1 MPVPQPEADPVGQ
14 PGASPVRIAV
24 LKETRP
30 GERRVAL
37 VPGTVDK
44 LRQLGADVRMQA
56 GAAEG
61 ISLPDAAFHNVAFGQ
76 DPRSL
81 VGDADIVL
89 AVQPPAVEVVN
100 AMKPGAILISFVYAE
115 REPALVQALCAR
127 RVTCFA
133 MELVPRSS
141 RAQAVDALSSQAALA
156 GYYAVL
162 LGATKLTRILPM
174 MTTAV
179 GALRPATV
187 LVMGLGVCGLQA
199 VATAHR
205 LGAIVEGYDVR
216 PETRGEVQSLGA
228 RFVDTG
234 IDARG
239 EGGYARELTSD
250 ERQHVADVL
259 TRHIQQADL
268 VITTAAVPGRPAP
281 RLVSRPQVEG
291 MKPGSVIVD
300 LAAEGG
306 GNCECSRPD
315 EVVRVG
321 QVTVLAPSNVPSL
334 LGEHASE
341 LYAKNQVNLLQ
352 LMLRNGR
359 IDIDW
364 SDDIL
369 AGSVLTHDGEIK
381 NRTAR
386 QALEPRRSEPV
397 QAPDH
402 VQPGLARS

>member
-115 REPALVQALCAR
+115 RE
-127 RVTCFA
+127 
-133 MELVPRSS
+133 
-141 RAQAVDALSSQAALA
+141 AALA

-216 PETRGEVQSLGA
+216 PE
-228 RFVDTG
+228 
-234 IDARG
+234 
-239 EGGYARELTSD
+239 
-250 ERQHVADVL
+250 
-259 TRHIQQADL
+259 
-268 VITTAAVPGRPAP
+268 
-281 RLVSRPQVEG
+281 
-291 MKPGSVIVD
+291 
-300 LAAEGG
+300 
-306 GNCECSRPD
+306 
-315 EVVRVG
+315 
-321 QVTVLAPSNVPSL
+321 
-334 LGEHASE
+334 
-341 LYAKNQVNLLQ
+341 
-352 LMLRNGR
+352 
-359 IDIDW
+359 
-364 SDDIL
+364 
-369 AGSVLTHDGEIK
+369 
-381 NRTAR
+381 
-386 QALEPRRSEPV
+386 
-397 QAPDH
+397 
-402 VQPGLARS
+402 